1 MFVLLQKM
9 GFSADTRAGRSYR
22 ANAMRMFAF
31 AAFCAAAAWLA
42 AAKAAEDG
50 RAKAADTGPITF
62 NRDLAPLI
70 FQHCAPCHRP
80 GGAGPF
86 SLLQYADVSK
96 RAKEIGEVTA
106 GRLMPPWLPAPD
118 GPAFV
123 DSRRMTEAEVDL
135 FQRWI
140 ASGELEGA
148 TSDLPPVPTFP
159 SNWQLGQP
167 DLVVRMT
174 EPFELGPEGPDVYRN
189 FVVPLPLTSN
199 RFVQAFEFRPGS
211 QSVHHVRIL
220 FDHTGQCR
228 RLDEQDAEPGFG
240 GMNVPARFPPGQL
253 LAWAPGHQPRRNPPE
268 LTWPLEA
275 GSDLVLQMHMQ
286 RTGKKETVQPEIGFY
301 FAESPPKRVPFV
313 MGLISQLIDIPAG
326 DTNYTVARS
335 FKLPVDVELL
345 AVMPHAHYLAR
356 EVRFTAT
363 FPGGKTGSL
372 LRIPRWDFKWQEL
385 YRYKEPVRLP
395 RDTRLELLI
404 RYDNSS
410 ANIRNPNRPPRRVVF
425 GPQSTDEMGEIWF
438 QVMPGSAGD
447 LAILKREK
455 QLTDSR
461 ETAAFYENFLR
472 AHPGDA
478 PSHVAL
484 GKVLGPLGQTAAAA
498 QHFQTA
504 LDLKP
509 DQPEAHYYLGLI
521 FFDDHQFSSARLQF
535 EGELRVN
542 PEHYKSLVGLGLI
555 CIEEQDLD
563 RAEAYVRTALRIN
576 PKDAG
581 VREIL
586 SRIEKARAGSQP

>member
-1 MFVLLQKM
+1 
-9 GFSADTRAGRSYR
+9 
-22 ANAMRMFAF
+22 MRMFAF
-31 AAFCAAAAWLA
+31 AAFCAAAGLLA
-42 AAKAAEDG
+42 AAKVVEDG
-50 RAKAADTGPITF
+50 RAKAADAGPITF
-62 NRDLAPLI
+62 NHDLAPLI

-86 SLLQYADVSK
+86 SLLQYADVRR

-106 GRLMPPWLPAPD
+106 GRLMPPWLPVPD
-118 GPAFV
+118 GPAFI

-135 FQRWI
+135 FRRWI

-148 TSDLPPVPTFP
+148 AGDLPPVPTFP

-167 DLVVRMT
+167 DLVVRMI

-199 RFVQAFEFRPGS
+199 RFVQAFEFRPGN

-228 RLDEQDAEPGFG
+228 RLDDQDADPGFG

-268 LTWPLEA
+268 LTWLLEA
-275 GSDLVLQMHMQ
+275 NSDLVLQMHMQ

-301 FAESPPKRVPFV
+301 FTESPPDRIPFV
-313 MGLISQLIDIPAG
+313 MGLISQLIDIPASE
-326 DTNYTVARS
+326 TNYAVARS

-363 FPGGKTGSL
+363 FPDGKKRSL

-385 YRYKEPVRLP
+385 YRYNEPVRLP
-395 RDTRLELLI
+395 RDTRLELSI
-404 RYDNSS
+404 SYDNSS

-438 QVMPGSAGD
+438 QVMPGNAND

-455 QLTDSR
+455 QLMDSR

-484 GKVLGPLGQTAAAA
+484 GKVLGPLGRTAAAA
-498 QHFQTA
+498 QHFRIA

-521 FFDDHQFSSARLQF
+521 FFDDHQFSSARLEF

-563 RAEAYVRTALRIN
+563 QAEVCVRTALRIN
-576 PKDAG
+576 PKDPG

-586 SRIEKARAGSQP
+586 SRIEKARAGSKP